1 MSSRT
6 SSPSFSFLYSSILF
20 MACPPSRAC
29 RKNAGRKECATDVS
43 KGLRQ
48 DNCMRAEK
56 FSLLPAQAGGRR
68 ADRARAPRAADRQHF
83 AARAAEGCTSRTAA
97 LRFFLTRE
105 KLQRVKSFAG
115 SQGSTVSIPK

>member
-20 MACPPSRAC
+20 MACPPSCAC
-29 RKNAGRKECATDVS
+29 GKNERRKEYATSVS

-56 FSLLPAQAGGRR
+56 FSLLPAQAGLRR
-68 ADRARAPRAADRQHF
+68 ADRGSATRAADREHF
-83 AARAAEGCTSRTAA
+83 AARAAEGCTNRTE
-97 LRFFLTRE
+97 TE
-105 KLQRVKSFAG
+105 S
-115 SQGSTVSIPK
+115 

>member
-20 MACPPSRAC
+20 MACPPARVC
-29 RKNAGRKECATDVS
+29 GKNAGRKECATDVS

-56 FSLLPAQAGGRR
+56 FSLLPAQAGVRR
-68 ADRARAPRAADRQHF
+68 ADRARAARAADREHF
-83 AARAAEGCTSRTAA
+83 AARAAEGWTNRTAA
-97 LRFFLTRE
+97 LSIP
-105 KLQRVKSFAG
+105 QWCVGKSFFVGAALRDRPTPPG
-115 SQGSTVSIPK
+115 P